1 MKALST
7 ILICAATGMGVACGG
22 GGGGGG
28 SGSSDNSGASATP
41 AAAPADPAFPL
52 GGTLQAAAGA
62 PTYAPGSGERAAF
75 DYLQRVRTGCG
86 FGALN
91 QNAKL
96 DTASLAH
103 VNYLLQ
109 ESSATTL
116 TVGHVET
123 STNPLFTGTLPQD
136 RAAAAGYGENV
147 SEILSAKVRT
157 FLSTD
162 PGEEPSDA
170 EFGLLAIRGLL
181 NTVAHLA
188 DAMNG
193 ARSVGLADGTKN
205 FSSTQGSFALTTVQ
219 YRFGAL
225 LGTQEGTQLLGPG
238 NVAHYP
244 CAATQDAEYAF
255 APATEIPNPF
265 PAITDTAVL
274 VGPPIYLRADAGALL
289 KVDGYSLGTS
299 AGTPVPVRTDV
310 GPIQGHEFFMVPRA
324 PLQPATAYTVNFKG
338 SANGQAFDR
347 TFSFRTKN

>member
-7 ILICAATGMGVACGG
+7 ILICAAAGVVVACGG
-22 GGGGGG
+22 GGGGNGD
-28 SGSSDNSGASATP
+28 SGTASPP
-41 AAAPADPAFPL
+41 AAEAPADGPAAL
-52 GGTLQAAAGA
+52 GGTLQATAGA
-62 PTYAPGSGERAAF
+62 PTYAAGSGERAAF
-75 DYLQRVRTGCG
+75 DYLQGVRTHCG

-91 QNAKL
+91 QNARL

-123 STNPLFTGTLPQD
+123 PTNPFFTGALPQD
-136 RAAAAGYGENV
+136 RAAAAGYGGNV

-157 FLSTD
+157 FVTAD
-162 PGEEPSDA
+162 PGEEPTDA
-170 EFGLLAIRGLL
+170 EFGLLAMRGLL
-181 NTVAHLA
+181 NTVAHLS
-188 DAMNG
+188 DALNG
-193 ARSVGLADGTKN
+193 ARSIGLADNARN
-205 FSSTQGSFALTTVQ
+205 FSSMQGGFALTTVQ

-225 LGTQEGTQLLGPG
+225 LGAQEGTQSLGPG

-265 PAITDTAVL
+265 PAITDTAAL

-289 KVDGYSLGTS
+289 KVDGYSLSTS
-299 AGTPVPVRTDV
+299 GGSPVPVRTDAS
-310 GPIQGHEFFMVPRA
+310 PIQGHEFFMVPRA
-324 PLQPATAYTVNFKG
+324 PLQPATVYTVHFKG

-347 TFSFRTKN
+347 TFSFRTKG